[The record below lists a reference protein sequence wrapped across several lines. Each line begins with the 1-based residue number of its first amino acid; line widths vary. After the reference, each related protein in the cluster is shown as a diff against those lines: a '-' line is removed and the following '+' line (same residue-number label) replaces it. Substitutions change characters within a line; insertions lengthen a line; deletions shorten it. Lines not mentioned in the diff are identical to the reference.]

1 MEEETFE
8 VSESFEES
16 QRRIEDENKA
26 ADLAEKRAAREK
38 AKKQRAEAARRSVSF
53 QGQDHEEQEDS
64 VLDITINEGVV
75 VTPPRKTTTPRSALK
90 RKDRGSV
97 GGNQGSSD
105 RTQKILKIS
114 EMYPPS
120 DWPLGMTRE
129 QVHKKLINNF
139 Y

>member
-26 ADLAEKRAAREK
+26 AELAEKRAAREK
-38 AKKQRAEAARRSVSF
+38 AKRQRAEAARRSVSF
-53 QGQDHEEQEDS
+53 QDREDTTH
-64 VLDITINEGVV
+64 DITFNEGAGD
-75 VTPPRKTTTPRSALK
+75 TPPRNATVPRSALK

-97 GGNQGSSD
+97 GGTQGSSD
-105 RTQKILKIS
+105 KTQKILKIS

-129 QVHKKLINNF
+129 QVHKVLRNNF